1 MKGAKME
8 DEELSVNNSEVAEPE
23 TVVQESGAK
32 EQETTEPVAV
42 EEKEERDYQKDADF
56 AAMRRAL
63 EAEQAKSARIEQER
77 DRLMKSLGYYDF
89 KGNSADEI
97 ADAAEAHFY
106 GKTVDEVR
114 NDRIAQQTKIDAENA
129 KDAELEYYRQ
139 KEIERIMDDDLKQ
152 IQKVDPTVKSISELG
167 DRFFNLIKT
176 GVNALDAFNAIR
188 ATDSATKVVP
198 PPEIGKVNSS
208 EKGEKTYYTS
218 AEVDAMIASNSKDLD
233 NPEVLAR
240 IRKSM
245 TKW

>member
-1 MKGAKME
+1 MD
-8 DEELSVNNSEVAEPE
+8 DEVLSVNNPEVAEPE
-23 TVVQESGAK
+23 VDVQESGVK
-32 EQETTEPVAV
+32 EQGVTETATV
-42 EEKEERDYQKDADF
+42 EESNGRDRERDADF

-63 EAEQAKSARIEQER
+63 EAEQEKSARFERER
-77 DRLMKSLGYYDF
+77 DRLAQSLGYFDF
-89 KGNSADEI
+89 RGKDADEI
-97 ADAAEAHFY
+97 ADAAEAHY
-106 GKTVDEVR
+106 RGKTVDEIR
-114 NDRIAQQTKIDAENA
+114 NERIAQQTKQDAEKA
-129 KDAELEYYRQ
+129 REAELEYYKQR
-139 KEIERIMDDDLKQ
+139 EIERVMDEDLKQ

-188 ATDSATKVVP
+188 ATDGATKVVP

-233 NPEVLAR
+233 NPDILAK